1 MDWWMA
7 VFTAIGGAAGS
18 VTTWFFGIKKQRV
31 EVTSGEYENFKK
43 FVDANREII
52 KDLKE
57 QLLDLIQQNGV
68 LREKVGNLEQEINE
82 LKKQFP
88 CHDCPNR

>member
-1 MDWWMA
+1 
-7 VFTAIGGAAGS
+7 
-18 VTTWFFGIKKQRV
+18 
-31 EVTSGEYENFKK
+31 
-43 FVDANREII
+43 
-52 KDLKE
+52 LKE